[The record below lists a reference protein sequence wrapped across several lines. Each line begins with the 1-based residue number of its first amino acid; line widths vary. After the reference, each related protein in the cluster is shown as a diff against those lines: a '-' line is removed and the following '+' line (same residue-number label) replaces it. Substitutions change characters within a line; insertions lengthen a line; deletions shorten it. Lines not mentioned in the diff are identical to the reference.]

1 MEMQSKFARDMMA
14 QKLMSENKDNPFNS
28 RFFQPSDAMAAPTR
42 QGFSNLLS
50 RMEQKDKQGT
60 DVFPALAMGSGFAPS
75 AGISDVLGFA
85 PDPFNPG
92 KTLPSFS
99 ENIDQGKY
107 LDAGLQTV
115 GAGGD
120 LMLAASPFA
129 PFLLAPAV
137 GMKLTS
143 QLGKTLRGGSKATET
158 SKLFESVKKF
168 PSLSKSEETLVASSS
183 APVNEIAG
191 LGRVKIEKID
201 PNDMAGS
208 KKRFDE
214 LKALTSGYKQ
224 DRAKAKIIRLE
235 NGENAIQYMQPPTEV
250 KKLKISE
257 LIATQDNVV
266 LGTNKTAGDVM
277 PLVVKKD
284 GKFFIRDG
292 HHRIAQNINSGD
304 KTADVRLIDLDKGG
318 FLGVKATKSADEVK
332 ILDDAGSLARAR
344 EQGFDV
350 DNPVYHGTNAE
361 KLTEFRE
368 SSIGTATDEGFF
380 GRGFYFASNA
390 GEAGYYGK
398 NVGKYV
404 VKGKLLDLTNKSGDY
419 TLGGPKKFIEWAEKL
434 NKIDMLDADTKA
446 GLKGAKKLLKYF
458 DENIEYKIGQ
468 NADGTDGVFATIV
481 DPTRKVDVYKGKEY
495 PVTID
500 SRVDPRGN
508 FPKTK
513 EEAREKLLNNFSYD
527 MRQSN
532 YKDIDFFKGWNND
545 FYDSLSDYIRVGGKG
560 SAELTKKAKAA
571 GFDGVKAGDETVIF
585 DPKNIRSIDAK
596 FDPAK
601 ADSPDLLSSVDTQ
614 TTRFG

>member
-1 MEMQSKFARDMMA
+1 MEMQSNKFARNMMA

-28 RFFQPSDAMAAPTR
+28 RFFQPSDAMAAPQS
-42 QGFSNLLS
+42 QGFRNLMS
-50 RMEQKDKQGT
+50 RMETRDKQGT
-60 DVFPALAMGSGFAPS
+60 GANLYAGGAIASGFTPG
-75 AGISDVLGFA
+75 AGISDVLGYA

-92 KTLPSFS
+92 QTLPSFS
-99 ENIDQGKY
+99 ENIDQGRY

-120 LMLAASPFA
+120 VMLAASPFM
-129 PFLLAPAV
+129 PLLLAPAAA
-137 GMKLTS
+137 MKMTS
-143 QLGKTLRGGSKATET
+143 QIGKALRGSSKAT
-158 SKLFESVKKF
+158 
-168 PSLSKSEETLVASSS
+168 
-183 APVNEIAG
+183 
-191 LGRVKIEKID
+191 
-201 PNDMAGS
+201 
-208 KKRFDE
+208 
-214 LKALTSGYKQ
+214 
-224 DRAKAKIIRLE
+224 
-235 NGENAIQYMQPPTEV
+235 
-250 KKLKISE
+250 
-257 LIATQDNVV
+257 
-266 LGTNKTAGDVM
+266 KTVD
-277 PLVVKKD
+277 D
-284 GKFFIRDG
+284 
-292 HHRIAQNINSGD
+292 
-304 KTADVRLIDLDKGG
+304 
-318 FLGVKATKSADEVK
+318 VK

-350 DNPVYHGTNAE
+350 DNPVYHGTNAD
-361 KLTEFRE
+361 KLTEFKE
-368 SSIGTATDEGFF
+368 STIGTATDQGFF
-380 GRGFYFASNA
+380 GRGFYFADNS

-419 TLGGPKKFIEWAEKL
+419 TFGGPNKFIEWAEKL
-434 NKIDMLDADTKA
+434 NKIDMLDVDTKA
-446 GLKGAKKLLKYF
+446 GLKGAKKLIKYF
-458 DENIEYKIGQ
+458 DDNIEYKIGQ

-495 PVTID
+495 PVTIN

-513 EEAREKLLNNFSYD
+513 EEAREQLLNNFSYD
-527 MRQSN
+527 MRQPN

-545 FYDSLSDYIRVGGKG
+545 FYSSLSDYIRVGGKG
-560 SAELTKKAKAA
+560 SAELTKQAKKA

>member
-1 MEMQSKFARDMMA
+1 MQSSKFAKDMMA

-42 QGFSNLLS
+42 QGFRNLMS
-50 RMEQKDKQGT
+50 KMEQRDKQGT
-60 DVFPALAMGSGFAPS
+60 DVFPALAMGSSFVPS

-92 KTLPSFS
+92 QTLPSFS
-99 ENIDQGKY
+99 ENIDRGNY
-107 LDAGLQTV
+107 LDAGLQTL

-120 LMLAASPFA
+120 VMLAASPFA
-129 PFLLAPAV
+129 PLLLAPAAA
-137 GMKLTS
+137 MKATS
-143 QLGKTLRGGSKATET
+143 QIGKALRGGSKAT
-158 SKLFESVKKF
+158 
-168 PSLSKSEETLVASSS
+168 
-183 APVNEIAG
+183 
-191 LGRVKIEKID
+191 
-201 PNDMAGS
+201 
-208 KKRFDE
+208 
-214 LKALTSGYKQ
+214 KA
-224 DRAKAKIIRLE
+224 
-235 NGENAIQYMQPPTEV
+235 
-250 KKLKISE
+250 
-257 LIATQDNVV
+257 
-266 LGTNKTAGDVM
+266 
-277 PLVVKKD
+277 
-284 GKFFIRDG
+284 
-292 HHRIAQNINSGD
+292 
-304 KTADVRLIDLDKGG
+304 ADD
-318 FLGVKATKSADEVK
+318 VK

-361 KLTEFRE
+361 KLTEFKE
-368 SSIGTATDEGFF
+368 SSIGTATDQGFF
-380 GRGFYFASNA
+380 GRGFYFADNS

-468 NADGTDGVFATIV
+468 NADGTDGVFATII

>member
-1 MEMQSKFARDMMA
+1 MQSKFAKDMMA

-42 QGFSNLLS
+42 QGFRNLMS
-50 RMEQKDKQGT
+50 KMETRDKQGVSG
-60 DVFPALAMGSGFAPS
+60 DVPYAVGAMGSGFTPG

-92 KTLPSFS
+92 QTLPSFS
-99 ENIDQGKY
+99 ENVDRGNY
-107 LDAGLQTV
+107 LDAGLQTI

-120 LMLAASPFA
+120 VMLAASPFA
-129 PFLLAPAV
+129 PVLLAPAAA
-137 GMKLTS
+137 MKATS
-143 QLGKTLRGGSKATET
+143 QLGKALRGGS
-158 SKLFESVKKF
+158 
-168 PSLSKSEETLVASSS
+168 
-183 APVNEIAG
+183 
-191 LGRVKIEKID
+191 
-201 PNDMAGS
+201 
-208 KKRFDE
+208 
-214 LKALTSGYKQ
+214 
-224 DRAKAKIIRLE
+224 
-235 NGENAIQYMQPPTEV
+235 
-250 KKLKISE
+250 
-257 LIATQDNVV
+257 
-266 LGTNKTAGDVM
+266 
-277 PLVVKKD
+277 
-284 GKFFIRDG
+284 
-292 HHRIAQNINSGD
+292 
-304 KTADVRLIDLDKGG
+304 
-318 FLGVKATKSADEVK
+318 KATKSADEVK

-368 SSIGTATDEGFF
+368 SSIGTATDQGFF
-380 GRGFYFASNA
+380 GRGFYFADNA

-404 VKGKLLDLTNKSGDY
+404 VKGKLLDLTNNSGDY
-419 TLGGPKKFIEWAEKL
+419 TLGGPKQFIEWAEKL
-434 NKIDMLDADTKA
+434 DKIDMLDDATKA
-446 GLKGAKKLLKYF
+446 GLKGANKLIKYF
-458 DENIEYKIGQ
+458 DKNVKFTPGQ
-468 NADGTDGVFATIV
+468 NPDGTTGFFATIN

-495 PVTID
+495 PFTVDT
-500 SRVDPRGN
+500 RVDVRGF

-513 EEAREKLLNNFSYD
+513 EAAKEQLFNRFSYE
-527 MRQSN
+527 MRTSL
-532 YKDIDFFKGWNND
+532 YKDIDFFKGWNDD
-545 FYDSLSDYIRVGGKG
+545 FYFSLSDYIRVGGKG

>member
-1 MEMQSKFARDMMA
+1 MEMQSKFAKDMMA

-50 RMEQKDKQGT
+50 RMEQRDKQGT
-60 DVFPALAMGSGFAPS
+60 DVFPALAIGSGFAPS

-92 KTLPSFS
+92 QTLPSFS
-99 ENIDQGKY
+99 ENIDRGNY
-107 LDAGLQTV
+107 LDAGLQTI

-120 LMLAASPFA
+120 VMLAASPFA
-129 PFLLAPAV
+129 PLLLAPAAA
-137 GMKLTS
+137 MKATS
-143 QLGKTLRGGSKATET
+143 QIGKALRGSSKAT
-158 SKLFESVKKF
+158 
-168 PSLSKSEETLVASSS
+168 
-183 APVNEIAG
+183 
-191 LGRVKIEKID
+191 
-201 PNDMAGS
+201 
-208 KKRFDE
+208 
-214 LKALTSGYKQ
+214 
-224 DRAKAKIIRLE
+224 
-235 NGENAIQYMQPPTEV
+235 
-250 KKLKISE
+250 
-257 LIATQDNVV
+257 
-266 LGTNKTAGDVM
+266 KTVD
-277 PLVVKKD
+277 D
-284 GKFFIRDG
+284 
-292 HHRIAQNINSGD
+292 
-304 KTADVRLIDLDKGG
+304 
-318 FLGVKATKSADEVK
+318 VK

-368 SSIGTATDEGFF
+368 SSIGTATDQGFF
-380 GRGFYFASNA
+380 GRGFYFADNA

-404 VKGKLLDLTNKSGDY
+404 VKGKLLDLTNNSGDY
-419 TLGGPKKFIEWAEKL
+419 TLGGPKQFIEWAEKL
-434 NKIDMLDADTKA
+434 NKIDMLDDATKA
-446 GLKGAKKLLKYF
+446 GLKGANKLIKYF
-458 DENIEYKIGQ
+458 DKNVKFTPGQ
-468 NADGTDGVFATIV
+468 NPDGTTGFFATIN

-495 PVTID
+495 PFTVDT
-500 SRVDPRGN
+500 RVDVRGF

-513 EEAREKLLNNFSYD
+513 EAAKEQLFNRFSYE
-527 MRQSN
+527 MRTSL
-532 YKDIDFFKGWNND
+532 YKDIDFFKGWNDD
-545 FYDSLSDYIRVGGKG
+545 FYFSLSDYIRVGGKG

-596 FDPAK
+596 FDPDK